1 MDWTSWLQILKKTNK
16 QTNEVGCYNTICVY
30 DKYMYDQPS
39 KSRYYFAVHGSNQES
54 KMPNI
59 KIITMEHNC
68 RSIRAGEEGEEW
80 C

>member
-1 MDWTSWLQILKKTNK
+1 
-16 QTNEVGCYNTICVY
+16 
-30 DKYMYDQPS
+30 MYDQPS

-68 RSIRAGEEGEEW
+68 RSIRAGEEGEE
-80 C
+80 